1 MEKKEALDILN
12 DLDVEIKDLW
22 RSLWRTKY
30 RKSNKRTWES
40 D

>member
-30 RKSNKRTWES
+30 WKWNKRTWES